1 MQATSSINIRAAEAG
16 DVAAIQSIY
25 AHHVAA
31 SLGTFETEPPN
42 LKEMRGR
49 YTDVVQTGLPYLV
62 AEVDGRIVGY
72 AYANQFRPR
81 AAYRSTVEDSVYVAA
96 DAIGGGIGQAL
107 LNELIER
114 CTALGL
120 RQMLAV
126 IGDSQNAASI
136 GAHRACGFSYV
147 GVMTSVGRKFDRWVD
162 VVVMQRSLG
171 SGDTS
176 PPADGPTA
184 GAR

>member
-1 MQATSSINIRAAEAG
+1 MRARHADIVQA
-16 DVAAIQSIY
+16 
-25 AHHVAA
+25 
-31 SLGTFETEPPN
+31 
-42 LKEMRGR
+42 
-49 YTDVVQTGLPYLV
+49 GLPYLV
-62 AEVDGRIVGY
+62 AERDGRVAGY

-81 AAYRSTVEDSVYVAA
+81 AAYRSTVEDSVYVAH
-96 DAIGGGIGQAL
+96 DAIGLGIGQAL

-162 VVVMQRSLG
+162 VVIMQRPLG
-171 SGDTS
+171 SGDAS
-176 PPADGPTA
+176 PPTA
-184 GAR
+184 ELN